1 MKDLYR
7 AFDPRNPI
15 VVATATLCAVLVLW
29 DVYTVVTFSFDG
41 GPWDSLDDPVITLS
55 ALNDFEARSMHD
67 DFLQSIDLTSTAIDR
82 SDFDYSAEEAK
93 QNWNDLRDEGLEIGT
108 IDDGIELDMRRD
120 EAVAFFAPE
129 AEVKP
134 LPMLSRAALIIAYVG
149 SLSAMLFSLGWLGVI
164 LWKKIRKSETRLACE
179 LSLPIAG
186 SWYGVIVFLYASTA
200 MNLVMFTTFFL
211 PIPELFQSIVQ
222 SSALLLAI
230 PIVTA
235 VVCLLCVLPNKMYLL
250 VAFGWSSRLG
260 QMNIRG
266 TLAMIVAVVGLE
278 GIAFFILSRVLPE
291 SSQASVWWESLDE
304 NLMFGPA
311 TSAVLTS
318 LDAVVGA
325 PVVEE
330 IIFRGLLFGAIFSR
344 WGFWPAA
351 IFSSLVFASVHG
363 YELEGSISVITSGI
377 FLCWLYRRTGRL
389 WAPMVAHGLL
399 NGVVVL
405 QQFAIRELALSM

>member
-29 DVYTVVTFSFDG
+29 DVYTVVKFSFDG

>member
-1 MKDLYR
+1 
-7 AFDPRNPI
+7 
-15 VVATATLCAVLVLW
+15 
-29 DVYTVVTFSFDG
+29 
-41 GPWDSLDDPVITLS
+41 
-55 ALNDFEARSMHD
+55 
-67 DFLQSIDLTSTAIDR
+67 
-82 SDFDYSAEEAK
+82 
-93 QNWNDLRDEGLEIGT
+93 
-108 IDDGIELDMRRD
+108 
-120 EAVAFFAPE
+120 
-129 AEVKP
+129 
-134 LPMLSRAALIIAYVG
+134 
-149 SLSAMLFSLGWLGVI
+149 
-164 LWKKIRKSETRLACE
+164 
-179 LSLPIAG
+179 
-186 SWYGVIVFLYASTA
+186 
-200 MNLVMFTTFFL
+200 
-211 PIPELFQSIVQ
+211 
-222 SSALLLAI
+222 
-230 PIVTA
+230 
-235 VVCLLCVLPNKMYLL
+235 MYLL

>member
-266 TLAMIVAVVGLE
+266 TLAMIEAVVGLE

>member
-134 LPMLSRAALIIAYVG
+134 LPMLSGAALIIAYVG

-186 SWYGVIVFLYASTA
+186 SWYGVIVFLYATTA
-200 MNLVMFTTFFL
+200 MNLVMFTTFFC
-211 PIPELFQSIVQ
+211 LFQG
-222 SSALLLAI
+222 
-230 PIVTA
+230 
-235 VVCLLCVLPNKMYLL
+235 Y
-250 VAFGWSSRLG
+250 SSRL
-260 QMNIRG
+260 
-266 TLAMIVAVVGLE
+266 
-278 GIAFFILSRVLPE
+278 
-291 SSQASVWWESLDE
+291 SSHLLYSLQ
-304 NLMFGPA
+304 
-311 TSAVLTS
+311 
-318 LDAVVGA
+318 
-325 PVVEE
+325 
-330 IIFRGLLFGAIFSR
+330 
-344 WGFWPAA
+344 
-351 IFSSLVFASVHG
+351 
-363 YELEGSISVITSGI
+363 
-377 FLCWLYRRTGRL
+377 FL
-389 WAPMVAHGLL
+389 
-399 NGVVVL
+399 
-405 QQFAIRELALSM
+405 